1 MLGSNVIWNVV
12 IVFCMNGYG
21 GKVKVWLENYKFE
34 IVVDIY
40 FLFGY
45 IRFVIVLCDVVFGSY
60 VLIIKMLKVGN
71 FFLCGVM
78 VVGKFVL

>member
-1 MLGSNVIWNVV
+1 
-12 IVFCMNGYG
+12 MNGYG

-60 VLIIKMLKVGN
+60 VLIIKVLKVGN